1 MSRSFLVDSLI
12 KKDSKPK
19 LSSSPVNFLTQRH
32 GYSSTFADYLF
43 STGRIPAELKSGCF
57 RNLQS
62 HITSSGNKFD
72 SSSLQAQNMLFP
84 AYYPMQ
90 NFNPNYCGVNLTS
103 SESPE
108 YKSKI
113 FRPVP
118 LPTSK
123 KTNQIETDEPLPY
136 KDYEKSDARSDS
148 SGRSPTPPQ
157 TSLSKERSRSRSP
170 LDEDSGGSSKRI
182 RTAFTSTQLLELERE
197 FASNMYLSR
206 LRRIEIASYLRLSEK
221 QVKIWFQNRR
231 VKYKKE
237 DSTTGSII
245 HGSPGQN
252 CCCARNCASSGK
264 RKATESEEDLT
275 VEENS
280 GSDIDV
286 TSDGDLNSCRS
297 VFNTYRPT
305 GVREQTF

>member
-72 SSSLQAQNMLFP
+72 SSSLQAQNVLFP

-103 SESPE
+103 SESSE

-123 KTNQIETDEPLPY
+123 KTNHIETDEPLPY
-136 KDYEKSDARSDS
+136 KGKEYTFIHKRVTDS
-148 SGRSPTPPQ
+148 SNLLICSVTNNSSEFLKVHLIRVITVNVSICQWGTANIITHSETG
-157 TSLSKERSRSRSP
+157 KE
-170 LDEDSGGSSKRI
+170 
-182 RTAFTSTQLLELERE
+182 
-197 FASNMYLSR
+197 
-206 LRRIEIASYLRLSEK
+206 
-221 QVKIWFQNRR
+221 
-231 VKYKKE
+231 
-237 DSTTGSII
+237 TG
-245 HGSPGQN
+245 
-252 CCCARNCASSGK
+252 K
-264 RKATESEEDLT
+264 T
-275 VEENS
+275 V
-280 GSDIDV
+280 
-286 TSDGDLNSCRS
+286 
-297 VFNTYRPT
+297 FM
-305 GVREQTF
+305 